1 MLGISTEKVVEIIA
15 CAKEHDTR
23 SHSWK
28 DALESGFG
36 NENEPPGI
44 HGFGEGDQSDLAAAL
59 GVLSE
64 EEQAG
69 LLALAWIGR
78 SVFPPAKI
86 GDAIAAA
93 KAEQASK
100 ISALMGIPLLA
111 DYLEDGL
118 DKLGVAAPKQQG
130 SAA

>member
-23 SHSWK
+23 SNSWK
-28 DALESGFG
+28 HALESGFG
-36 NENEPPGI
+36 DESEPPSL
-44 HGFGEGDQSDLAAAL
+44 HRFGEGDQSDLAAAI

-64 EEQAG
+64 DEQAS

-78 SVFPPAKI
+78 SVFPPSKI

-93 KAEQASK
+93 KAEAAGK

-111 DYLEDGL
+111 DYLEEGL
-118 DKLGVAAPKQQG
+118 HKLGVAAPKHRG
-130 SAA
+130 SVA